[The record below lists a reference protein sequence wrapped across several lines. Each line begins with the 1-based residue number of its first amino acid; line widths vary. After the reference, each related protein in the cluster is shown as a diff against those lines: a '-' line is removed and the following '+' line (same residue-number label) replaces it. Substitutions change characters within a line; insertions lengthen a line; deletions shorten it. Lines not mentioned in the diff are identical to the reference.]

1 METLKTCAHNEEGIK
16 EVPNNGI
23 NKKKKGLE
31 ALLFVYLHCLLEAQL
46 FVYLSKP
53 FFFLFLLS
61 SHETIFTH
69 IPMKMVSVCS

>member
-1 METLKTCAHNEEGIK
+1 MVQLFELAIQFVRSVKIADNEEGIK
-16 EVPNNGI
+16 EV
-23 NKKKKGLE
+23 KKKKGLD

-61 SHETIFTH
+61 N
-69 IPMKMVSVCS
+69 MK